1 MYTRNSS
8 PAIRLH
14 RFVGSKISR
23 QMIEVIYKHDKP
35 EPSTLVSCAKNL
47 GRASDSRPV
56 ITMKSHVSPVFFNN
70 IHIKFATNHAKSVA
84 AQEPFKRI
92 LASQISE
99 LPIDSDRFGTFSG
112 ELDRAGSMLDALRS
126 KVGLARGLTNERFI
140 LASEGSF
147 STASGFGLVAQNI
160 ELLMLS
166 DLATGAEIIE
176 QYITYETNYTTEVI
190 KDLNALDRFLARISF
205 GSHALVLYP
214 DGLSPKQYVSKGIVD
229 LAQARKIFTE
239 YSALSPTAS
248 VMAMSDMRAHLNPTR
263 MKAIKECCELMAKR
277 LANKCPSCTS
287 GGFGIVATIPG
298 LPCEDCG
305 APTSLALSE
314 KHNCPFCAF
323 IKEYPRQDGKQT
335 ADSSACQWCNP

>member
-1 MYTRNSS
+1 MNLTLQPDILFAVLFTNT
-8 PAIRLH
+8 
-14 RFVGSKISR
+14 KI
-23 QMIEVIYKHDKP
+23 
-35 EPSTLVSCAKNL
+35 T
-47 GRASDSRPV
+47 
-56 ITMKSHVSPVFFNN
+56 
-70 IHIKFATNHAKSVA
+70 FATNHGKLA
-84 AQEPFKRI
+84 AAYNAFEKTLKTEI
-92 LASQISE
+92 TE

-112 ELDRAGSMLDALRS
+112 EVDRDGSMLDALRS
-126 KVGLARGLTNERFI
+126 KVALARELTSERFI

-147 STASGFGLVAQNI
+147 STAGGFSLVAQNI

-166 DLATGAEIIE
+166 DLETGAEIVE
-176 QYITYETNYTTEVI
+176 QYITYETNYAAEVI
-190 KDLNALDRFLARISF
+190 KNLNVLDSFLARISF
-205 GSHALVLYP
+205 GNHALVLYP
-214 DGLSPKQYVSKGIVD
+214 GGLSPKHYVSKGIVD

-263 MKAIKECCELMAKR
+263 MKAIQECCELMARR

-323 IKEYPRQDGKQT
+323 IKEYPRQDGKKF
-335 ADSSACQWCNP
+335 ADPSVCQWCNP

>member
-1 MYTRNSS
+1 LNLTLQ
-8 PAIRLH
+8 PAIL
-14 RFVGSKISR
+14 FAVLFTNTQI
-23 QMIEVIYKHDKP
+23 I
-35 EPSTLVSCAKNL
+35 
-47 GRASDSRPV
+47 
-56 ITMKSHVSPVFFNN
+56 
-70 IHIKFATNHAKSVA
+70 FATNHGKSVA
-84 AQEPFKRI
+84 ARIAFKRRLNTEI
-92 LASQISE
+92 AE
-99 LPIDSDRFGTFSG
+99 LIIDSDRFGTFSG
-112 ELDRAGSMLDALRS
+112 EIERDGSMLDALRS
-126 KVGLARGLTNERFI
+126 KIALARELTPERFI

-147 STASGFGLVAQNI
+147 SASGGFGLIAQNI

-214 DGLSPKQYVSKGIVD
+214 DGLSPKYYVSKGIMD

-239 YSALSPTAS
+239 YSTLSPTAS

-263 MKAIKECCELMAKR
+263 MKAIEECCELMAKR

-314 KHNCPFCAF
+314 KHTCPFCAF